1 MRRFTMIATAALVA
15 LMASAVVAQ
24 QVTAPAD
31 LDATMKRVGPASQ
44 AVGKAIASMAYADAR
59 AQLVIER
66 QGILEAQAYFTA
78 HKSEDGMKFAVN
90 VLTQLAAVD
99 ALLAAPMVDQMA
111 AQAAAKQVQGACMQ
125 CHMQFRVRDE
135 MMNWILKPGSVQ

>member
-1 MRRFTMIATAALVA
+1 MRKFSLYVTAALVA
-15 LMASAVVAQ
+15 LMASAVIAQ

-44 AVGKAIASMAYADAR
+44 AGAKAIASGAYADAR

-66 QGILEAQAYFTA
+66 QGILEAEAFFKA
-78 HKSEDGMKFAVN
+78 KNSADGTKFSQN
-90 VLTQLAAVD
+90 VLVQID
-99 ALLAAPMVDQMA
+99 ALDKMLQAPTVDQMA
-111 AQAAAKQVQGACMQ
+111 AQAAAKQVTGACMQ

-135 MMNWILKPGSVQ
+135 MMNWILKPGSV